1 MFDTLLPDGKN
12 LSTSGNI
19 PSPTASASETTNFL
33 AETDNIMD
41 TNFSSDRV
49 IAKLKPTANASE
61 ITNLPAEIGVTKVTQ
76 ASQPGTDIWQTPSGT
91 VEQTISAYKDDPRF
105 EYIDE
110 APAIIVPSTS
120 ENLDEIL
127 QPTTSIVSVPD
138 TAKSSI
144 DSPRNT
150 DANDGME
157 PVPLPPGYV
166 STETII
172 GSDDRQRVTDTQNYP
187 WSSIGLV
194 QAKFPNGEWS
204 GGTGSLIGPFTVLT
218 AGHVIYS
225 HARGGWATEV
235 KFTPGRNGKDRWF
248 GEASYTSLKTNTS
261 WINDASL
268 DQDWGVIQLDRPV
281 GNYTGS
287 FGYQSSTA
295 NINGQG
301 ITTAGYPSD
310 LATQWFDDVGL
321 YRADG
326 TVSSSTAT
334 RISYNQNVDVIPG
347 QSGSPV
353 WQVDSDNQRRIKGV
367 VAYSDLTFT
376 ANFGPRIQSYMFD
389 LFNTYKAES
398 APVSK
403 PDLVDWDNWFNS
415 AIGSFSRTTVSP
427 GQGFSVNTFAR
438 NNGTEASGNYTV
450 NFYASTDDDVTNG
463 VGSHYLLGTANLS
476 SLSPFN
482 WADTSWSG
490 TFPNIPVGTYRV
502 VSFIDPTASIGE
514 YDESLASNQRAFPGT
529 LTVTPPPPVNDNFVN
544 RSVLSG
550 STANATGTNVG
561 ATGETGE
568 PAQNGTINSAWW
580 SWTAPSSGT
589 FTIDTKN
596 SNFDTYLSVFTGSAV
611 DSLSLIGSNDDGG
624 GNATSLINLNATAGT
639 TYQIAVDGFSSA
651 TGAIQLNIAV
661 PPPANDNFANSIALT
676 GSTANGTGSNIGATG
691 EVGEPSQSGTTN
703 SAWWSWTAPSTGTF
717 EINTVNSNFDTWLSV
732 FTGSAVDNLTLI
744 DFDDQGGGNNTSL
757 LSLNA
762 TAGTTYQIA
771 VDGYYSA
778 TGEIQLNIA
787 AGTGEING
795 TPGADNL
802 TGTPNPD
809 TINGLAGNDTL
820 NGLAGNDTLDGGDDN
835 DRLNG
840 GPGADQLTGGLGN
853 DIYVVDN
860 AGDVVTELPA
870 QGTDLVQSGITYTL
884 GDDVENLTLMGIAGI
899 NGTGNTLANILS
911 GNPGNNTLNGLA
923 GNDTLNGAAGN
934 DILNGNDGNDR
945 LNGGPGADQHTGGLG
960 NDIYVVDNAGDV
972 VSELPAQGT
981 DLVQS
986 GITYTLGA
994 DVENLT
1000 LTGTAL
1006 INGTGN
1012 PLANVITGNAA
1023 NNILTGGGGL
1033 DQLRGGLGNDIYVVN
1048 NAGVV
1053 VTELAAQGT
1062 DEVRSTVSHTL
1073 AANVETLRLTG
1084 TALINGT
1091 GNTLANTIVGN
1102 TANNRLNGGGGQD
1115 ILTGSTGADTFVF
1128 KFGESSVSARD
1139 SVADFAIG
1147 TDKIDLLTQAGA
1159 AMNAPSSFSRAAD
1172 NSTAT
1177 TLQLL
1182 VDQVLID
1189 ANGGLAGNQ
1198 ALGINSAA
1206 FVGATNASIAGNYL
1220 VINDATAG
1228 FQASSDLVIKLTT
1241 TGTFPPAGSIPV
1253 TNFFV

>member
-61 ITNLPAEIGVTKVTQ
+61 ITNLPAEIGVKKVTQ
-76 ASQPGTDIWQTPSGT
+76 ASKPGTDIRQTPSGT

-120 ENLDEIL
+120 ENLDKIL

-144 DSPRNT
+144 DSPRIT

-172 GSDDRQRVTDTQNYP
+172 GSDDRQRVTDTQNSP

-204 GGTGSLIGPFTVLT
+204 GGTGTLIGPFTVLT

-225 HARGGWATEV
+225 HADGGWATEV

-248 GEASYTSLKTNTS
+248 GEASFTSLKTNTS
-261 WINDASL
+261 WINSATE
-268 DQDWGVIQLDRPV
+268 DQDWGVIQLDRSL
-281 GNYTGS
+281 GNSTGTA
-287 FGYQSSTA
+287 GYRT
-295 NINGQG
+295 NLNGQS

-310 LATQWFDDVGL
+310 LATEWFNDVGL

-326 TVSSSTAT
+326 TISSSTNT
-334 RISYNQNVDVIPG
+334 KLYYSSTVDTFGG
-347 QSGSPV
+347 QSGSAV
-353 WQVDSDNQRRIKGV
+353 WQPDNTFQAIGV
-367 VAYSDLTFT
+367 HAYGSTGT
-376 ANFGPRIQSYMFD
+376 GNSGTRIQPYMFD
-389 LFNTYKAES
+389 LFNTYKADS

-403 PDLVDWDNWFNS
+403 PDLVHWDNWFNS

-450 NFYASTDDDVTNG
+450 NFYASTDDDVTNS

-482 WADTSWSG
+482 WADASWSG
-490 TFPNIPVGTYRV
+490 TFPTIPVGTYRV

-550 STANATGTNVG
+550 STANATGTNIG

-624 GNATSLINLNATAGT
+624 GNSTSLINLNATAGT
-639 TYQIAVDGFSSA
+639 TYQIAVDGYSSA
-651 TGAIQLNIAV
+651 TGEIQLNIAV
-661 PPPANDNFANSIALT
+661 PPPANDNFANRIALT
-676 GSTANGTGSNIGATG
+676 GETANGTGTNSGATG
-691 EVGEPSQSGTTN
+691 EVDEPTQSGITN
-703 SAWWSWTAPSTGTF
+703 SAWWSWTAPSSGTF
-717 EINTVNSNFDTWLSV
+717 TIDTKNSNFDTFLSV

-744 DFDDQGGGNNTSL
+744 GANDDGGGNNTSL
-757 LSLNA
+757 YNLDA

-771 VDGYYSA
+771 VDGYSSA
-778 TGEIQLNIA
+778 IGEIQLHIA
-787 AGTGEING
+787 PYEING
-795 TPGADNL
+795 TPNADNL
-802 TGTPNPD
+802 SGTANPD

-820 NGLAGNDTLDGGDDN
+820 NGLAGNDTL
-835 DRLNG
+835 
-840 GPGADQLTGGLGN
+840 
-853 DIYVVDN
+853 
-860 AGDVVTELPA
+860 
-870 QGTDLVQSGITYTL
+870 
-884 GDDVENLTLMGIAGI
+884 
-899 NGTGNTLANILS
+899 
-911 GNPGNNTLNGLA
+911 
-923 GNDTLNGAAGN
+923 
-934 DILNGNDGNDR
+934 NGNE
-945 LNGGPGADQHTGGLG
+945 
-960 NDIYVVDNAGDV
+960 DN
-972 VSELPAQGT
+972 
-981 DLVQS
+981 
-986 GITYTLGA
+986 
-994 DVENLT
+994 
-1000 LTGTAL
+1000 
-1006 INGTGN
+1006 
-1012 PLANVITGNAA
+1012 
-1023 NNILTGGGGL
+1023 
-1033 DQLRGGLGNDIYVVN
+1033 
-1048 NAGVV
+1048 
-1053 VTELAAQGT
+1053 
-1062 DEVRSTVSHTL
+1062 
-1073 AANVETLRLTG
+1073 
-1084 TALINGT
+1084 
-1091 GNTLANTIVGN
+1091 
-1102 TANNRLNGGGGQD
+1102 
-1115 ILTGSTGADTFVF
+1115 
-1128 KFGESSVSARD
+1128 
-1139 SVADFAIG
+1139 
-1147 TDKIDLLTQAGA
+1147 
-1159 AMNAPSSFSRAAD
+1159 
-1172 NSTAT
+1172 
-1177 TLQLL
+1177 
-1182 VDQVLID
+1182 
-1189 ANGGLAGNQ
+1189 
-1198 ALGINSAA
+1198 
-1206 FVGATNASIAGNYL
+1206 
-1220 VINDATAG
+1220 
-1228 FQASSDLVIKLTT
+1228 
-1241 TGTFPPAGSIPV
+1241 
-1253 TNFFV
+1253 